1 MLVEFTRRLL
11 REARGIINHRLAR
24 GAGFLA
30 AGQYIAAGLN
40 FATNLLAAR
49 LLGPKEYGLVAL
61 TMAYPTL
68 LWSFVGVK
76 SLSVTTRYVAMY
88 RAQGENGRLR
98 AVAGVGYALDFLVS
112 CLTFI
117 LVAASAWWIA
127 RSFYGHPEVAW
138 IMVVYAGTFP
148 FTSLTGG
155 SWAIL
160 QSWERFQQ
168 LAIFEIF
175 HPFLKLCLAMGLLA
189 LGFGVAGVVVG
200 MGLAGALTGL
210 LMAWTATRLL
220 VKEGIGLWWK
230 ASFREVMPLLRE
242 LVSLFGWNYLAV
254 TLSGVLGQ
262 VPVIMLGRLR
272 GPEEAG
278 WFRLATNL
286 VVVSSY
292 LRSSLGRVAYPVL
305 AARWGKGERKGLMA
319 SMIRWTG
326 RAGVPMGLLMLAVI
340 PVLPILVPIV
350 FGPAYAPAVPLAQV
364 MFAGAA
370 VSVVFFWLPSFYYAA
385 GEIRTWTIG
394 YTIYTLAVIGLGWFA
409 IMRWGVIGL
418 AALMVAG
425 EISFTLVMAA
435 VSFSSHSRET
445 VNACM
450 DNKSKRRD
458 LH

>member
-1 MLVEFTRRLL
+1 MLAEFASKLL
-11 REARGIINHRLAR
+11 GEARGIVSHRLAR

-30 AGQYIAAGLN
+30 AGQYIAAGLG
-40 FATNLLAAR
+40 FVTNLLIAR
-49 LLGPKEYGLVAL
+49 LLEPKEYGLVAL

-68 LWSFVGVK
+68 LWYFVGVK
-76 SLSVTTRYVAMY
+76 SVSVTTRYVAMY
-88 RAQGENGRLR
+88 REQVENGKLR
-98 AVAGVGYALDFLVS
+98 AVAGVGYAVDFFIS
-112 CLTFI
+112 CLAFV

-138 IMVVYAGTFP
+138 IMVAYAATFP

-168 LAIFEIF
+168 LAIFEVF
-175 HPFLKLCLAMGLLA
+175 HPFLKLCLAVGLLA

-210 LMAWTATRLL
+210 LMAWVATRLL

-230 ASFREVMPLLRE
+230 ASFREVMPLQRE

-286 VVVSSY
+286 VVVGSY
-292 LRSSLGRVAYPVL
+292 PRSSLGQVAYPVL
-305 AARWGKGERKGLMA
+305 AAGWGKGEQKGLMA

-326 RAGVPMGLLMLAVI
+326 RAGVPMGFLMLAVI
-340 PVLPILVPIV
+340 PVLPIFVPIV
-350 FGPAYAPAVPLAQV
+350 FGPAYAPVVPLAQV
-364 MFAGAA
+364 MFAGTA
-370 VSVVFFWLPSFYYAA
+370 VSVMFFWLPSYYYAA
-385 GEIRTWTIG
+385 GELRTWTIG
-394 YTIYTLAVIGLGWFA
+394 YTIYILAVVGLGWFA
-409 IMRWGVIGL
+409 IMRWGVTGL

-425 EISFTLVMAA
+425 EALFTLVMAA
-435 VSFSSHSRET
+435 VSFSLHSR
-445 VNACM
+445 
-450 DNKSKRRD
+450 R
-458 LH
+458 